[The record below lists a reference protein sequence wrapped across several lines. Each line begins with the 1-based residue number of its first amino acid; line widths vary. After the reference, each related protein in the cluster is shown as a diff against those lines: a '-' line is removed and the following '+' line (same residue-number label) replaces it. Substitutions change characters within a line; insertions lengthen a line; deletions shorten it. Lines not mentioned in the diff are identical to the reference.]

1 MIKGLM
7 GTTGVIVSGG
17 NTSLPYI
24 GPNASNPIQG
34 MIRVNNADFE
44 VFNGSAWQSLPSSY
58 ATVSLDQETQDLLMW
73 ARTQRQLEWN
83 RATLIENNPALQ
95 KAYEAVQRAEA
106 NFDIL
111 SKFVE
116 HDKEYT
122 SVLAGYNFSSS
133 P

>member
-1 MIKGLM
+1 
-7 GTTGVIVSGG
+7 
-17 NTSLPYI
+17 
-24 GPNASNPIQG
+24 

-83 RATLIENNPALQ
+83 RATLIANNPALENAY
-95 KAYEAVQRAEA
+95 KAVLRAEA

-116 HDKEYT
+116 HDKEYK
-122 SVLAGYNFSSS
+122 SVLAGYNLSSS